1 MYMKNKYIIKAVK
14 NIYYEVEVEADN
26 KEDALLEAT
35 FDDSN
40 YKSESKII
48 ILENAT
54 FKIKN
59 I

>member
-1 MYMKNKYIIKAVK
+1 MKNKYIIKAVK

-26 KEDALLEAT
+26 KEDALLKAT

>member
-1 MYMKNKYIIKAVK
+1 MKNKYIIKAVK

-35 FDDSN
+35 CDDSK
-40 YKSESKII
+40 YKRESKII